1 MRVVKAK
8 KHLGQH
14 FLTDEGI
21 AQKIGETLI
30 HQDKYD
36 GIVEV
41 GPGMGMMTKYV
52 KAAYPDHELKLIEL
66 DRDSVAYL
74 GEHYSD
80 IPVINEDF
88 LGMNI
93 KGLFDGQ
100 FAVIGNYPYNIS
112 SQIIFKVLENK
123 EFIPEMT
130 GMFQKEVAERICEG
144 PGNKTYGVISVLIQA
159 YYDAEYLFTVD
170 EHVFNPP
177 PKVKSGVLRLT
188 RRDDPI
194 SCDHGAFRQVVKMSF
209 NQRRKMLRKSLK
221 SLFTSEQLTQEIFTK
236 RPEQLSVDQFVGLV
250 EMREDL

>member
-1 MRVVKAK
+1 MRVVRAK

-30 HQDKYD
+30 HRDKYD
-36 GIVEV
+36 GIIEV

-52 KAAYPDHELKLIEL
+52 KAAYPDHKLKLIEL
-66 DRDSVAYL
+66 DRESVAYL
-74 GEHYSD
+74 GEHYGD

-88 LGMNI
+88 LSLNI

-144 PGNKTYGVISVLIQA
+144 PGNKTYGVISVLI
-159 YYDAEYLFTVD
+159 
-170 EHVFNPP
+170 PP
-177 PKVKSGVLRLT
+177 
-188 RRDDPI
+188 
-194 SCDHGAFRQVVKMSF
+194 
-209 NQRRKMLRKSLK
+209 
-221 SLFTSEQLTQEIFTK
+221 
-236 RPEQLSVDQFVGLV
+236 
-250 EMREDL
+250 

>member
-1 MRVVKAK
+1 MRVVRAK

-30 HQDKYD
+30 HRDKYD

-66 DRDSVAYL
+66 DRESVAYL

-88 LGMNI
+88 LSMNI

-100 FAVIGNYPYNIS
+100 
-112 SQIIFKVLENK
+112 
-123 EFIPEMT
+123 FIPEMT

-188 RRDDPI
+188 RRDNPI
-194 SCDHGAFRQVVKMSF
+194 TCDHGAFRQVVKMSF

-221 SLFTSEQLTQEIFTK
+221 SLFTPEQLTQEIFTK